1 MKALKKYPLA
11 IILTLVMI
19 AAAVGIGLWRAPSS
33 SPTPPASGGSA
44 LDTSLSISAY
54 RKWIVDDASILSSS
68 AEQQLA
74 LYCANWD
81 QRYNS
86 LVAVVTVMD
95 PPDALDDY
103 AYEFGYDLGLGEND
117 AILAVSPASGECYL
131 ATGDNFATMLTDSMV
146 SDYLSTYLGQDFLDG
161 KYDDTVLRL
170 FSALNELYYSTF
182 GLGELESQVY
192 SPASSNA
199 ALFVTVGSVSGIVV
213 SLIVLLI
220 LFIVVAS
227 IIDSARYRTYRTRY
241 YGVPNPPVVYRPI
254 LFWHGPRSSWY
265 RRRWAAP
272 PPPPPRGPRGPGSR
286 PGSSPRPPQNGGTF
300 GGGGHPSGGSFGG
313 RPSGSSRPSGGSS
326 GSRGGSFGSG
336 RHGGGFGGSFG
347 GGSSRGGSSFGGGR
361 SGGSFGGG
369 GRSGGSF
376 GGGSRG
382 GGSFGGRR

>member
-1 MKALKKYPLA
+1 MKALKKYPVA
-11 IILTLVMI
+11 ILLTLVMI

-33 SPTPPASGGSA
+33 STTPPAGGSSA
-44 LDTSLSISAY
+44 LDSSLSISTY

-95 PPDALDDY
+95 PPAALDDY

-131 ATGDNFATMLTDSMV
+131 ATGDNFSTMLTDSMV

-161 KYDDTVLRL
+161 KYDDAVLRL

-182 GLGELESQVY
+182 GLGELEHVPTQSY
-192 SPASSNA
+192 DNS
-199 ALFVTVGSVSGIVV
+199 GSVYGVV
-213 SLIVLLI
+213 ASLIILLI

-227 IIDSARYRTYRTRY
+227 IIDRARYRTYRTRY
-241 YGVPNPPVVYRPI
+241 YGVPNPPIVYRPI

-272 PPPPPRGPRGPGSR
+272 PPPPPRGPRGPGGPGGR
-286 PGSSPRPPQNGGTF
+286 PGSGPRPPQNGGPF
-300 GGGGHPSGGSFGG
+300 SGSGRPSGGSFGG
-313 RPSGSSRPSGGSS
+313 RPSGS
-326 GSRGGSFGSG
+326 GSRGGSFGGG

-347 GGSSRGGSSFGGGR
+347 GGR
-361 SGGSFGGG
+361 SGGSFGS
-369 GRSGGSF
+369 GRPGGSF